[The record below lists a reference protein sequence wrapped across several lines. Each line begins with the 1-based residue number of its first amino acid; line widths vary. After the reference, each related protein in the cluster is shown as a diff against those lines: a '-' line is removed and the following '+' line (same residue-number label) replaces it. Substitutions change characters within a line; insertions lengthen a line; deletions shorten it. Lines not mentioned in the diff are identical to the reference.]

1 MTVAGSGGTPPYQYK
16 LGAGSYQASGIFG
29 NLLAGS
35 YTVTVQ
41 DANLCTFDVPV
52 TISQPPTVLS
62 GSITSQTYVSCFGST
77 DGSVTV
83 AGSGGISPVHVQ
95 SERRNIPGFWYI

>member
-16 LGAGSYQASGIFG
+16 LGAGSYQASGILE

-41 DANLCTFDVPV
+41 DANLCTFDVPGDYYPASNC
-52 TISQPPTVLS
+52 TIRKYHKSD
-62 GSITSQTYVSCFGST
+62 ICFM
-77 DGSVTV
+77 
-83 AGSGGISPVHVQ
+83 
-95 SERRNIPGFWYI
+95 FWIDKMVRLL